1 MMTSCSLFVWSDQ
14 ISRSARQGPTVVL
27 LLLIRHRDSRLRGE
41 RKQFLWPHM
50 AHGHM
55 GTWIEL
61 KVCTDCTALPH
72 LSFSI
77 PSVTLRTPFLPPPSP
92 SPHHPF
98 IILLFYYFIYL
109 FRYEDSITRVPEM
122 EDNKNNHPPPKTR
135 RAQVANACMKCRD
148 AKLKVSIH
156 SFFFLFFFFSFLF
169 TNTNNTIQYKTK
181 GEKK

>member
-1 MMTSCSLFVWSDQ
+1 MDRTF
-14 ISRSARQGPTVVL
+14 
-27 LLLIRHRDSRLRGE
+27 
-41 RKQFLWPHM
+41 
-50 AHGHM
+50 
-55 GTWIEL
+55 

-98 IILLFYYFIYL
+98 IILLFYYFFYL
-109 FRYEDSITRVPEM
+109 NTKNSITRVPEM
-122 EDNKNNHPPPKTR
+122 EENKNTHPPPKTR

-156 SFFFLFFFFSFLF
+156 SFFFFSFFF
-169 TNTNNTIQYKTK
+169 TNINMKHKHKQYNTKQK
-181 GEKK
+181 EERKKQEINVAHVMKIFHVLYSAPPLVPFAIGVSIGSSRACTT